1 MCYFRGEKALK
12 ASRIMKRMQSAEYN
26 DVSESGRKA
35 DCLFMMEN
43 LELSNIEFKSPEAG
57 KRELAIQNRKNVR
70 LARCIQES
78 HISLGEKDAS
88 ILMADVFGKP
98 NLL

>member
-12 ASRIMKRMQSAEYN
+12 ASRIMRQLRSFEN
-26 DVSESGRKA
+26 SDVSELGRKV

-43 LELSNIEFKSPEAG
+43 HELSNIEFKSPEIG
-57 KRELAIQNRKNVR
+57 ERELAIQIRKNIR

-88 ILMADVFGKP
+88 ILMADVCGKP